1 MVTRKYPP
9 STSTHST
16 PCVANTSGWLWQ
28 RTEVVTEFFLSQSS
42 IFRTVPG
49 PIPKAIQN
57 WLQIQNIN
65 ICTKITGLLP
75 VCFLQCVK
83 SNGMLDPKKC
93 TYCKVIAI
101 SSPSESKRSI
111 RIIFIFVI
119 RWWSSLKI
127 LYKFYFFL
135 SHLYNPKAV
144 QFILGI
150 QQHDYW
156 TSLTGE

>member
-28 RTEVVTEFFLSQSS
+28 RTEVVTKFFLSQSS

-57 WLQIQNIN
+57 WLQIQKKTIN
-65 ICTKITGLLP
+65 ICTKNTGLLS
-75 VCFLQCVK
+75 VCFLHCVK

-101 SSPSESKRSI
+101 SSPSESKWSI

-119 RWWSSLKI
+119 RWRSSLKI
-127 LYKFYFFL
+127 LYKFL
-135 SHLYNPKAV
+135 K
-144 QFILGI
+144 FIYHICITQKLCNSFW
-150 QQHDYW
+150 DTATW
-156 TSLTGE
+156 LLN